1 MKTMKLFFLVLIVM
15 ALGLPANASPVR
27 RLFQD
32 VKLPNQAV
40 LEKQTIS
47 NPAVAGT
54 ADILSAFAG
63 NTAAAAVTRT
73 TFVAQPDVPR
83 NLVITPATSTVDVG
97 GGTIVVTGTDFFNN
111 TITEN
116 FFFTDEDSGATTGIK
131 AFKTVTSVLFPANLE
146 KGSFAA
152 TWSIGW
158 GEKIGLK
165 RCMNYAG
172 DFVFSTI
179 DGAYEAT
186 RATVLADATA
196 VSLTTAD
203 FNGTMNGVSDFQAF
217 FIQSVRCFP

>member
-15 ALGLPANASPVR
+15 ALGLPAHASPVR

-116 FFFTDEDSGATTGIK
+116 FFFTD
-131 AFKTVTSVLFPANLE
+131 
-146 KGSFAA
+146 
-152 TWSIGW
+152 
-158 GEKIGLK
+158 
-165 RCMNYAG
+165 
-172 DFVFSTI
+172 
-179 DGAYEAT
+179 
-186 RATVLADATA
+186 
-196 VSLTTAD
+196 
-203 FNGTMNGVSDFQAF
+203 
-217 FIQSVRCFP
+217 